1 LGPTIQ
7 CCGHNVVVLDEEH
20 GVVFS
25 EVPLRNEAQQEV
37 HQGGGVDSHKEIAH
51 VLADYR
57 QVDVSPKDVWPVSVN
72 DPEGEGNGE
81 ANEVCE
87 GDPLISLA
95 DRNQIFGHPENDGKT
110 VELLNVLSTPD
121 VGAENS
127 SQDLALI
134 GDDSVLSVLDIL
146 SFYFLVGYNYVIIMA

>member
-25 EVPLRNEAQQEV
+25 EVP
-37 HQGGGVDSHKEIAH
+37 QGGGVDSHKEIAH